1 MKPDLER
8 IIALIAN
15 ASTVV
20 ALCWTAWSS
29 IWGTIYGILLGT
41 ALFVVSSSVL
51 FMLFV
56 KRKIRREIEQAVA
69 SEDYS
74 KPYLR
79 QLRITYAPYVSWIRS
94 VLVEI
99 ANFRK
104 VVMNGVR
111 AIEGLADI
119 DTLEVK
125 KPLSDLALNDL
136 EPKIRSAAVKG
147 LSELKAVDTNDSLF
161 RALRDEDA
169 GVVIVAITGL
179 QRFPG
184 PATRQKLY
192 PLLSHNNY
200 HIKNNSMDAI
210 YESIVGKTTSDV
222 EVIEPVK
229 QVLLN
234 VTVDTDDTLSNR
246 AVGILRCVRAK
257 SALQTSYDQLSL
269 KEPSLPRLL
278 EKIGKAIAELE
289 ETTRREE

>member
-29 IWGTIYGILLGT
+29 IWGTIYGILLGM

-51 FMLFV
+51 FILFV
-56 KRKIRREIEQAVA
+56 KRKIRLEIEQAVA

-74 KPYLR
+74 KPYLQ

-99 ANFRK
+99 SNSRK
-104 VVMNGVR
+104 VVANGVR

-119 DTLEVK
+119 NAPEVK
-125 KPLSDLALNDL
+125 KPLSDLALNDP
-136 EPKIRSAAVKG
+136 EPRIRSAAVKG
-147 LSELKAVDTNDSLF
+147 LSELKSVDTNDSLF

-169 GVVIVAITGL
+169 GVVISAITGL
-179 QRFPG
+179 QGFPG
-184 PATRQKLY
+184 TETLQKLY

-200 HIKNNSMDAI
+200 HIKQNSMDAI
-210 YESIVGKTTSDV
+210 YEINVSMDPPDVG
-222 EVIEPVK
+222 VIEPVMK
-229 QVLLN
+229 VLLN
-234 VTVDTDDTLSNR
+234 DTDDTLSNQ
-246 AVGILRCVRAK
+246 AVDILRYVRAK

-269 KEPSLPRLL
+269 KKPPLPRLL
-278 EKIGKAIAELE
+278 EKIGKAIADLGTSERKE
-289 ETTRREE
+289 

>member
-15 ASTVV
+15 ASTVA

-29 IWGTIYGILLGT
+29 IWGTIYGILLGM

-51 FMLFV
+51 FILFV
-56 KRKIRREIEQAVA
+56 KRKIRREIKQAVA
-69 SEDYS
+69 SKDYS
-74 KPYLR
+74 KPYLK

-99 ANFRK
+99 ANSRK
-104 VVMNGVR
+104 VVMDGVR

-119 DTLEVK
+119 DVLEVK
-125 KPLSDLALNDL
+125 KPLSDLALNDP

-147 LSELKAVDTNDSLF
+147 LSELKSVDTNDSLF
-161 RALRDEDA
+161 MALRDEDA

-184 PATRQKLY
+184 TETLQKLY

-200 HIKNNSMDAI
+200 HIKQNSMDAI
-210 YESIVGKTTSDV
+210 YEINVSMDPPDVG
-222 EVIEPVK
+222 VIEPVMK
-229 QVLLN
+229 VLLN
-234 VTVDTDDTLSNR
+234 DTDDTLSNQ
-246 AVGILRCVRAK
+246 AVDILRYVRAK

-269 KEPSLPRLL
+269 KEPPLPRLL
-278 EKIGKAIAELE
+278 EKIGKAIADLGTSERKE
-289 ETTRREE
+289 